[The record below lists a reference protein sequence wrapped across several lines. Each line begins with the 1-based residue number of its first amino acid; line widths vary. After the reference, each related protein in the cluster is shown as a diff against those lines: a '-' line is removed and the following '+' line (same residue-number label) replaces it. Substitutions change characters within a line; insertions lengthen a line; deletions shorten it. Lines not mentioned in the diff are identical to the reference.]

1 MKTIGLIG
9 GMSWESTVEY
19 YRIIN
24 REVNRRLGGH
34 HSAELLLYS
43 VPFGEVQEHMN
54 RGEGD
59 KVSAMLVDAA
69 RRLETAGAGMVLIC
83 ANTMHM
89 FADHVMA
96 AVDIP
101 LVHIGDMTAE
111 DIVAEG
117 MKRVGLLGTLPTME
131 EDFYKGRMASRY
143 GLDIMV
149 PSEKDRLTIHQVIV
163 NELCFGSFRE
173 ESRKAFRE
181 IIQSLASEGAE
192 GVILG
197 CTEIPLLV
205 TDVDSPVPL
214 FNTTRI
220 HALKAVD
227 LALG

>member
-9 GMSWESTVEY
+9 GMSWESTAEY

-43 VPFGEVQEHMN
+43 VPFGEGQEHMD

-69 RRLETAGAGMVLIC
+69 RRLETAGVDMVLIC

-89 FADHVMA
+89 YADDVKA

-101 LVHIGDMTAE
+101 LVHIGDATAE
-111 DIVAEG
+111 EIVSKGA
-117 MKRVGLLGTLPTME
+117 KRVGLLGTLPTME
-131 EDFYKGRMASRY
+131 QDFYKGRMTSEY
-143 GLDIMV
+143 GLEIIV
-149 PSEKDRLTIHQVIV
+149 PPEKDRITIHQVILK
-163 NELCFGSFRE
+163 ELCFGTFRE
-173 ESRKAFRE
+173 ESRQAFRE
-181 IIQSLASEGAE
+181 IIASLTDEGAE

-205 TDVDSPVPL
+205 DEEDSSVPL
-214 FNTTRI
+214 YNTTRI
-220 HALKAVD
+220 HSLRAVD
-227 LALG
+227 LALE